1 MRGTSQRSLDA
12 VLDQVRP
19 VLDAAGAETV
29 ALGEQLFAV
38 LDAVDAS
45 SSLRRGLAD
54 PSRDAADKTGLVRG
68 LLGERFDARVVDAV
82 VALVCQR
89 WTADADL
96 ATAVEALAVE
106 ATLTDAERRE
116 QLATVEDEL
125 FTITRSLIGSRE
137 ARAALT
143 EPGITPERRVGL
155 LRAVLDGRGDAVTQ
169 ALAERATLRPRGRRF
184 VATLDWYGQIA
195 ATMRSRL
202 IATVHSGT
210 TLDAAQVARLESLLA
225 QAYGRSIQLN
235 LVHDTSLLAGLRI
248 QVGDEVVDATVLTRL
263 ADARRRLAG

>member
-12 VLDQVRP
+12 VLERVRP
-19 VLDAAGAETV
+19 VMAAAGSETV

-38 LDAVDAS
+38 LDAMDSS
-45 SSLRRGLAD
+45 SSLRRSLAD
-54 PSRDAADKTGLVRG
+54 PSREAADKAGLVRG
-68 LLGERFDARVVDAV
+68 LLGEQFDERVVDT
-82 VALVCQR
+82 LVSLVTQR

-96 ATAVEALAVE
+96 AEAIEAMAVEAM
-106 ATLTDAERRE
+106 LTDAERRD

-125 FTITRSLIGSRE
+125 FTITRSFIGARE

-143 EPGITPERRVGL
+143 EPGVSPERRVGL
-155 LRAVLDGRGDAVTQ
+155 LRAVLGDRGDAVTR

-184 VATLDWYGQIA
+184 VATLTWYGQIA
-195 ATMRSRL
+195 ATMRRRL

-210 TLDAAQVARLESLLA
+210 ELEPAQVARLEALLA
-225 QAYGRSIQLN
+225 QAYGRAIQLN
-235 LVHDTSLLAGLRI
+235 LVHDDTLLAGLRI

-263 ADARRRLAG
+263 AEARRRLAG